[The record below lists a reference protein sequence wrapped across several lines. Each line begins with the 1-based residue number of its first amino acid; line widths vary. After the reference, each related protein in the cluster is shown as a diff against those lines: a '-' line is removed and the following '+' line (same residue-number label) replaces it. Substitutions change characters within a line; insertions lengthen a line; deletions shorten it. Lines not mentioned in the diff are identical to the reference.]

1 MRKQDRTSAK
11 AKAMGSTLRRAIP
24 ILVAGQQLS
33 KTGSNP
39 ADASIE
45 VQVLTIAEKFES
57 LVSDTR
63 GGKMSPAQAVQS
75 IAKGFGSK
83 YDSMIVD
90 TIVKEFSP
98 QEAGAGA

>member
-1 MRKQDRTSAK
+1 
-11 AKAMGSTLRRAIP
+11 LRRAIP
-24 ILVAGQQLS
+24 ILVAAQQLNKS
-33 KTGSNP
+33 GSNP

-63 GGKMSPAQAVQS
+63 AAKMSPAQAVES

-90 TIVKEFSP
+90 AFVRAFGP
-98 QEAGAGA
+98 QAAGAGA